1 MFLLL
6 ALLVVTAPLFAQ
18 TDLDQYIARFRYK
31 ALELPAKRKALY
43 DLGFKIFYDKNL
55 SGHNNISCQ
64 SCHSLTGFSGDALP
78 LGVGEGADGV
88 GEKRIQKDG
97 LILARHTQA
106 IYNAGM
112 PGYNRLFWDGRVS
125 KDWEGNW
132 KTPEPKLNGA
142 NPEMNVVA
150 KTFESALAVQSI
162 FPFTSP
168 EEMLGKDSKLSRIEA
183 WDFVMKRIFEGPF
196 KATYKKLFT
205 EAFPGVTEYN
215 IAHVGNAMAELIRH
229 HFAGSNTLW
238 DQYLKGNKEV
248 LSERMK
254 RGAVLFHTKAN
265 CVFCHNGNL
274 FTNFSLENI
283 GVPQIGADDPGA
295 GNYQFRVPPLRNVGV
310 TAPYMHSGVY
320 KTLSEVV
327 DHYDDPVGTL
337 RNFKWEAR
345 HPSYNG
351 PLNLDTDSVRNDN
364 RERTLSRML
373 ARNLG
378 LDPEEK
384 KDLVCFLAVAL
395 TDSSLQKDLIS
406 KGVVNEISDCSPRLR

>member
-6 ALLVVTAPLFAQ
+6 ALLAVTAPSFAQ

-78 LGVGEGADGV
+78 LGIGEGADGV
-88 GEKRIQKDG
+88 GEKRVQNDG
-97 LILARHTQA
+97 LVLARHTQA

-125 KDWEGNW
+125 KDWDGNW

-142 NPEMNVVA
+142 NPEMSVVA

-168 EEMLGKDSKLSRIEA
+168 EEMLGKESKLSRIEA

-196 KATYKKLFT
+196 KATYKKLFA
-205 EAFPGVTEYN
+205 EAFPGVTDYN

-274 FTNFSLENI
+274 LTNFSLENI
-283 GVPQIGADDPGA
+283 GIPQIGADDPGA

-310 TAPYMHSGVY
+310 TAPYMHTGVY
-320 KTLSEVV
+320 KTLFEVV

-337 RNFKWEAR
+337 RNFKWDAR